1 MANLIRWLEAHQALS
16 GWAQFAGAIIALAIT
31 YFTAF
36 APHWQRRKQLK
47 NAAGRLLQNSYEV
60 IESYHRTSAKFLP
73 TALSVRAAGL
83 SMISVASEIDRFPI
97 FELSD
102 QGPRSAA
109 RNLVASGG
117 ALKLL
122 NLFLES
128 IALDLVGREG
138 SPEERENI
146 RALVFGQLKLIEAM
160 ITGNELKRPEWPL
173 E

>member
-1 MANLIRWLEAHQALS
+1 MANLITWLETHQALS

-60 IESYHRTSAKFLP
+60 IESYHRTSANFLP

-97 FELSD
+97 FELRN

-109 RNLVASGG
+109 RNLVASGSS
-117 ALKLL
+117 LKLL

-128 IALDLVGREG
+128 IAIDLVGREG
-138 SPEERENI
+138 TPEEREHI
-146 RALVFGQLKLIEAM
+146 RALVFGQLKLIEDM
-160 ITGNELKRPEWPL
+160 ITGKELQRPVWPVQ
-173 E
+173 